1 MAADRRLLQPLR
13 SVAAGAFYCASA
25 LLLGGCSVVAV
36 GAAAVSVTATAVGLA
51 ADAAVGTAKVV
62 GKGVGKAYDMA
73 TGEEQDNSGITVR
86 YREPRP
92 GETFP
97 PQQPG
102 EPLPAQAASPS
113 PPLPPARPVAAPET
127 AIPSG
132 P

>member
-97 PQQPG
+97 PPQPSEQLATQG
-102 EPLPAQAASPS
+102 PAPT
-113 PPLPPARPVAAPET
+113 PPMPPAKPAAAPET

>member
-1 MAADRRLLQPLR
+1 MAADRPRCKPLR
-13 SVAAGAFYCASA
+13 SLAAGAFYCICAS
-25 LLLGGCSVVAV
+25 LLGGCSVVTV
-36 GAAAVSVTATAVGLA
+36 GAAAVSVTATAVGLV

-97 PQQPG
+97 PQQQAQ
-102 EPLPAQAASPS
+102 PLPAPTQPA
-113 PPLPPARPVAAPET
+113 PPAMPPER

>member
-1 MAADRRLLQPLR
+1 MAADRPLLKPLR
-13 SVAAGAFYCASA
+13 PLAAGAFYCASA

-51 ADAAVGTAKVV
+51 ADAAVGTVKVV

-73 TGEEQDNSGITVR
+73 TGEEPDNSGITVR
-86 YREPRP
+86 YRERRP

-97 PQQPG
+97 PQQPS
-102 EPLPAQAASPS
+102 EPPPLQAQPS
-113 PPLPPARPVAAPET
+113 PAARPAAAPET
-127 AIPSG
+127 AIPSS

>member
-1 MAADRRLLQPLR
+1 MAADRRLLKPLR
-13 SVAAGAFYCASA
+13 SVAAGAFYCACAS
-25 LLLGGCSVVAV
+25 LLGGCSVVTV

-51 ADAAVGTAKVV
+51 ADAAVGTVKVV
-62 GKGVGKAYDMA
+62 GKGVGKAYDLA

-97 PQQPG
+97 PQQPS
-102 EPLPAQAASPS
+102 EPMQAATPS
-113 PPLPPARPVAAPET
+113 QPVPPASPAAAPET

>member
-1 MAADRRLLQPLR
+1 MAAERRLIQPLR
-13 SVAAGAFYCASA
+13 LVAAGAFYCATA
-25 LLLGGCSVVAV
+25 LVLSGCSVVAV

-51 ADAAVGTAKVV
+51 ADAAVGTVKVV

-86 YREPRP
+86 YRERRP

-97 PQQPG
+97 PQQP
-102 EPLPAQAASPS
+102 PQALPASPAAVPDTS
-113 PPLPPARPVAAPET
+113 APN
-127 AIPSG
+127 G